1 MDLTAL
7 SRIDPFPYQHRLA
20 EVMTTPAATLPPT
33 ASLVEVA
40 REMQA
45 QHVSAVVLVDPVARA
60 AGILTERDLVN
71 LLAERGN
78 ELGGLAAQSVMS
90 KPVVSLPAD
99 TFLYVALARM
109 QRLGIRNMVVTDPA
123 DQRVV
128 GQVSTRKLLN
138 LRAQTA
144 ATLAEDVQQAQDAA
158 DMLNVQRRLPS
169 LAQAL
174 LAEGVGARQVAAVIS
189 AITCDMSARAAI
201 LAEQAMLVEDWG
213 PAPAAWCFL
222 ILGSGGRGEALLAPD
237 QDNALVH
244 AGAADDD
251 PWFTELGRR
260 TADLL
265 NAAGIPY
272 CLGGVMAMN
281 RECRHSLAGWRARLD
296 LWIEDPAPEA
306 LLNADIFYD
315 FQPVH
320 GDFSLATALRA
331 HATEVGRST
340 LLQRLLV
347 KSIGEK
353 GTALNIF
360 GGFRQKRGRVDLKKG
375 GLLPI
380 VAGARVMALKL
391 GIAAT
396 ATGERWAA
404 AVKAHLISAEDHA
417 RIEDAHEM
425 LLGLILVQ
433 QIEDLAA
440 GRAPGGGV
448 ESEKLLGLDRDRL
461 KEALKCVGQIDL
473 ILGNALGG

>member
-7 SRIDPFPYQHRLA
+7 SRIDPFPYQHRLS
-20 EVMTTPAATLPPT
+20 EVMTAPAATVAAEATL
-33 ASLVEVA
+33 ADIA

-45 QHVSAVVLVDPVARA
+45 RNVSAVVMVEPDARPV
-60 AGILTERDLVN
+60 GILTERDLVG
-71 LLAERGN
+71 LLADRR
-78 ELGGLAAQSVMS
+78 AAAADLPACAVMS
-90 KPVVSLPAD
+90 KPVVAMPPD
-99 TFLYVALARM
+99 TLLYVALARM
-109 QRLGIRNMVVTDPA
+109 QRLGIRNLVVIDPV
-123 DQRVV
+123 DGRVV
-128 GQVSTRKLLN
+128 GQVNTRRLLS
-138 LRAQTA
+138 LRSQTA
-144 ATLAEDVQQAQDAA
+144 ATLAEDILQAKTGA
-158 DMLNVQRRLPS
+158 DMSSVQRRLPT

-174 LAEGVGARQVAAVIS
+174 LAESVGARQVAAVIS
-189 AITCDMSARAAI
+189 AVTCEMSARAAA
-201 LAEQAMLVEDWG
+201 LAEQEMLAEAWG
-213 PAPAAWCFL
+213 PAPAPWCFL
-222 ILGSGGRGEALLAPD
+222 VLGSAGRGETLLAPD

-244 AGAADDD
+244 AGSKDDS
-251 PWFTELGRR
+251 PWFAELGKRA
-260 TADLL
+260 ADLL

-272 CLGGVMAMN
+272 CTGGVMAMN
-281 RECRHSLAGWRARLD
+281 RECRHSLDGWRARLD
-296 LWIEDPAPEA
+296 LWVDDPAPEA

-320 GDFSLATALRA
+320 GDFGLAAELRA
-331 HATEVGRST
+331 HAVDVGRST

-360 GGFRQKRGRVDLKKG
+360 GGFRQKRGRMDLKRG

-396 ATGERWAA
+396 ATSARWAA
-404 AVKAHLISAEDHA
+404 AAEARLISTDDHA

-440 GRAPGGGV
+440 GRAPGSSV
-448 ESEKLLGLDRDRL
+448 ELKKLLGLDRDRL
-461 KEALKCVGQIDL
+461 KEALKCVDQIDI
-473 ILGNALGG
+473 ILGLALAG